1 MTLSGTAAAAA
12 TFGEGSVGLADPKSF
27 TFGYPPDPLELECGR
42 TLGPVT
48 LAYETYGKL
57 NEAKD
62 NAILVLHAL
71 SGDAHAA
78 GYNSRLD
85 DKPGWWDIM
94 IGPGRPFD
102 TDRFFVI
109 CSNIIGG
116 CKGSTGPGSSDPTT
130 GEPYATRFPVITV
143 GDMVEA
149 QKRLVDFLGI
159 RRLYA
164 VSGGSMGGMQVLEW
178 VARFPEY
185 VARAIPIATTASLS
199 AQAIALNEVGRQAIM
214 SDPDWLGGN
223 YYGLTTPH
231 RGLALARMVGHIT
244 YLSEQSMD
252 QKFARRLQDRAEYS
266 YDFATDFQVESYLKY
281 KGDSFVSRFDANSY
295 LYITKAM
302 DYFDLTRAHGSLE
315 AAFSRTDADF
325 LVVSFSSD
333 WLFPTSQSRDI
344 IRALRH
350 NGLNVI
356 SSEVKTDYGH
366 DAFLLEADQI
376 GWLVSHFLT
385 QPAAVADTADGGE
398 PGEYHI

>member
-1 MTLSGTAAAAA
+1 MTLSDTTITQAA
-12 TFGEGSVGLADPKSF
+12 FGAGSVGIADQKTYSFGHAADPLQ
-27 TFGYPPDPLELECGR
+27 LEGGR

-57 NEAKD
+57 NAAKD

-78 GYNSRLD
+78 GFNSRLD

-94 IGPGRPFD
+94 IGPGKPFD
-102 TDRFFVI
+102 THRFFVI

-116 CKGSTGPGSSDPTT
+116 CKGSTGPSSLDPET
-130 GEPYATRFPVITV
+130 GEPFGTRFSMITV
-143 GDMVEA
+143 KDMVEA
-149 QKRLVDFLGI
+149 QRRLVDFFGI

-164 VSGGSMGGMQVLEW
+164 VAGGSMGGMQVLEW
-178 VARFPEY
+178 VASYPEY

-199 AQAIALNEVGRQAIM
+199 AQSIALNEVGRQAIM

-244 YLSEQSMD
+244 YLSEQSMSD
-252 QKFARRLQDRAEYS
+252 KFARRLQDRTDYS

-281 KGDSFVSRFDANSY
+281 KGDSFVQRFDANSY

-302 DYFDLTRAHGSLE
+302 DYFDLARSYGSLA
-315 AAFSRTDADF
+315 AAFARADADF
-325 LVVSFSSD
+325 LVISFSSD

-344 IRALRH
+344 VRALRQ
-350 NGLNVI
+350 NDLNVI

-376 GWLVSHFLT
+376 GRLVSHFL
-385 QPAAVADTADGGE
+385 AHGANRGE
-398 PGEYHI
+398 FGEFAI